1 MDEKVQGPKKSLPC
15 TLKLSWIQLITTPS
29 IYLCMTFTSLLQDC
43 LAVLD
48 FLSVSWSY
56 YPFQSQ
62 VLGAGAYQSYI
73 WAKVQPW
80 VTSSSQGPMLE
91 LGGPVPCSTLP
102 QRCSEGILA
111 LPPTAITFSMFC
123 CASSPWTKNPPFVS
137 PVHRSEN
144 DYNVFCAKQK
154 SQYQSM
160 WNWMNLATE

>member
-1 MDEKVQGPKKSLPC
+1 MNSTDYNSIHLLMHNIHILAPR
-15 TLKLSWIQLITTPS
+15 LS
-29 IYLCMTFTSLLQDC
+29 C
-43 LAVLD
+43 
-48 FLSVSWSY
+48 SVGFSQCVY

-123 CASSPWTKNPPFVS
+123 CASSPWTTFVS
-137 PVHRSEN
+137 PVHRAEN